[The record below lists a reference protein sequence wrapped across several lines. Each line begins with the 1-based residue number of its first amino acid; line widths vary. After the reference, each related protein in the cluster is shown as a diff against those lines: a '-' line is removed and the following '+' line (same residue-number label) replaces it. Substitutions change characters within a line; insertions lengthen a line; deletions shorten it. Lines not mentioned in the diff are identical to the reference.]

1 MTIKELFGKRI
12 KELRIKQNL
21 KQAQLAEIV
30 GIDPKHQ
37 SCIENGKN
45 FPSTDLIEKYAKA
58 FRIDSCD
65 LLNMAHCAPKD
76 ELVCRI
82 KLLLDNAAECD
93 VQLIYKICL
102 SVLK

>member
-1 MTIKELFGKRI
+1 MAIKELFGKRI
-12 KELRIKQNL
+12 KDLRIKHEL

-58 FRIDSCD
+58 FNIEPFD
-65 LLNMAHCAPKD
+65 LLNLAYCEPKQ
-76 ELVCRI
+76 ELVSKIKKMINQASEKDIQTIYRI
-82 KLLLDNAAECD
+82 CIA
-93 VQLIYKICL
+93 
-102 SVLK
+102 VLK

>member
-1 MTIKELFGKRI
+1 MSIKKLFGKRI
-12 KELRIKQNL
+12 KDLRIKQNL

-58 FRIDSCD
+58 FNIEACELLIIEHYEPKEKILLKLQN
-65 LLNMAHCAPKD
+65 LLNNVSENDLK
-76 ELVCRI
+76 
-82 KLLLDNAAECD
+82 
-93 VQLIYKICL
+93 LIYRICL
-102 SVLK
+102 DILK